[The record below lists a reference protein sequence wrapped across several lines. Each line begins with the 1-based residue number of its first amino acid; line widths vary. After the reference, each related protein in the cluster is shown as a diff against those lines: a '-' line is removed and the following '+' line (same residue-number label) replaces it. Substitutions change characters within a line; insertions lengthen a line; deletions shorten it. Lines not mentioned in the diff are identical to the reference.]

1 MMLSTSIMYQISAEE
16 LTGVAWYI
24 QSFTFR
30 SFEVYL
36 VVAVL
41 YVAMTSLMRAVLS
54 GAGLL
59 ASSRFRHLRT
69 PFEAFMLGL
78 TTQQMVFILQ
88 GAGWTMVLS
97 LLGFVGGSMLGLPL
111 ALSLTGKST
120 AARVVTGFGINLVQG
135 IPLPI
140 LMFAVYFGASI
151 TRYDPPTLI
160 AAGMAIAIYS
170 AAFLAE
176 IWKGSIRAVP
186 QAQWEA
192 ADCLALT
199 SFDTLRLVIFPQAVQ
214 IATPPTIGFFVQVV
228 KNTSTRCTCLHGA
241 DLLGACRE

>member
-1 MMLSTSIMYQISAEE
+1 
-16 LTGVAWYI
+16 
-24 QSFTFR
+24 
-30 SFEVYL
+30 
-36 VVAVL
+36 
-41 YVAMTSLMRAVLS
+41 
-54 GAGLL
+54 
-59 ASSRFRHLRT
+59 
-69 PFEAFMLGL
+69 MLGL

-120 AARVVTGFGINLVQG
+120 AARVATGIGINLVQG

-140 LMFAVYFGASI
+140 LMFGVYFGAGI
-151 TRYDPPTLI
+151 TGYDPPTLI

-176 IWKGSIRAVP
+176 IWKGSIGAVP

-228 KNTSTRCTCLHGA
+228 KNTSYAVVLAFTELTYSARVVNNTSNEPFIIFTIAGVIYFFICFPLSNLSRRLERAVGKTRRA
-241 DLLGACRE
+241 VK

>member
-1 MMLSTSIMYQISAEE
+1 
-16 LTGVAWYI
+16 
-24 QSFTFR
+24 
-30 SFEVYL
+30 
-36 VVAVL
+36 
-41 YVAMTSLMRAVLS
+41 
-54 GAGLL
+54 
-59 ASSRFRHLRT
+59 
-69 PFEAFMLGL
+69 MLGL

-151 TRYDPPTLI
+151 TGYDPPTLI

-192 ADCLALT
+192 ADCLALN

-228 KNTSTRCTCLHGA
+228 KNTSYAVVLAFTELTYSARVVNNTSNQPFIIFTIAGVIYFFICFPLSNLSRRLERAVGKTRRA
-241 DLLGACRE
+241 VK